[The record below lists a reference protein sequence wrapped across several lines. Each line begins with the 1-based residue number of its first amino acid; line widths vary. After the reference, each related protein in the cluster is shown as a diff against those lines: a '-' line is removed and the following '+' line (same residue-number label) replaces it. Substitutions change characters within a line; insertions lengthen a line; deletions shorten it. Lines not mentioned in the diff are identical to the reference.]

1 MQRVC
6 VYCGSYSGRDPLY
19 GAQAVALGQELARRG
34 MTLVYGGGRVGLM
47 GTVADAALRAG
58 GKVIGVMPKAL
69 VDKELA
75 HQGLTELHVVNS
87 MHERKTMMADLSDG
101 FVTMPGGFGTMDEF
115 CEIMTWLQLGFHRK
129 PVSILNVNGYFD
141 GLLAFFNH
149 TVEQGFVKAS
159 HRDAIIVDQQPASLL
174 DAMLTWQ
181 PAFEAKWITAD
192 EQR

>member
-6 VYCGSYSGRDPLY
+6 VYCGSYSGRDPQY

-47 GTVADAALRAG
+47 GTVADAALSAG
-58 GKVIGVMPKAL
+58 GQVIGIMPRAL
-69 VDKELA
+69 VEKELA

-149 TVEQGFVKAS
+149 TVEQGFVKGS

-174 DAMLTWQ
+174 NAMLTWQ
-181 PAFEAKWITAD
+181 PAFEAKWVTAD